1 MMLAALLLLAPAP
14 LPATIPNPGFECGLE
29 GWSSEGHR
37 GFRALPFSADG
48 GPSRL
53 LSMAWAARY
62 RSPAEAWFRVST
74 RIDARRYRGR
84 HVRISASVRAFGRA
98 EGVAVIFADAGA
110 GEAATTLHRDRP
122 WERRSVDLAVPRR
135 AREIVLGFHIRRS
148 GARIEADDVRLEVL
162 R

>member
-1 MMLAALLLLAPAP
+1 MMLAALLLLAAAP
-14 LPATIPNPGFECGLE
+14 LPATIPNPGFDDGLE

-37 GFRALPFSADG
+37 GFRALPLSADG

-62 RSPAEAWFRVST
+62 RSPDDAWFRVST

-84 HVRISASVRAFGRA
+84 RIRISASARAYGRPDGA
-98 EGVAVIFADAGA
+98 ASIFARAGA
-110 GEAATTLHRDRP
+110 TEAVTPLARDVEWR
-122 WERRSVDLAVPRR
+122 RRSVDLAVPRR
-135 AREIVLGFHIRRS
+135 AREIVLGFHIGRA
-148 GARIEADDVRLEVL
+148 GTRIEADDVRLEIL